1 MQVFRLIEDCPPLD
15 PNSSYC
21 NLLQCSHFANSSVIA
36 KANGSVMGF
45 ISGYIIPT
53 RPDTLFVWQV
63 AVAREARGKGLAS
76 KMLDHLIARDYAE
89 KIQFLETTITDDNK
103 PSWALFQHFANNRQA
118 NLTTSNWMDR
128 HDHFDGQH
136 DSELLVRIGPFS

>member
-1 MQVFRLIEDCPPLD
+1 
-15 PNSSYC
+15 
-21 NLLQCSHFANSSVIA
+21 
-36 KANGSVMGF
+36 MGF